1 MHRDAMADKDPS
13 IRDSVIVVDNST
25 TNHVVSEKND
35 EYYCPSCNT
44 RHPTHPKTYE
54 CISGQ
59 DYCKRRCEDCDA
71 VLSKKYR
78 SMHFDISGLCNICAT
93 NIFENNADFLNSL
106 NEGKLQGFEESI
118 LKDYDRGYY
127 VPYFEDERDESAV
140 LWLITPTAPEWKEYF
155 DNLSQLEKKAK
166 WEEVNKEQ
174 GKRAADAQFEASS
187 QAADRKQD
195 MYVIEID
202 NFDEYLANKYY
213 CTLDPD
219 LDEDGNLIPEELRD
233 TKYILLRKIQYVAPE
248 PDKQEKSKLGWFK
261 NLFKKS

>member
-44 RHPTHPKTYE
+44 RHPNHPKTYE

-59 DYCKRRCEDCDA
+59 DDCKRRCEDCDT
-71 VLSKKYR
+71 VLSKKYQ
-78 SMHFDISGLCNICAT
+78 SLKFDISGLCGLCAGDIYSY
-93 NIFENNADFLNSL
+93 NENFIKLYNQGNLPIDDDILQEY
-106 NEGKLQGFEESI
+106 NEGYL
-118 LKDYDRGYY
+118 
-127 VPYFEDERDESAV
+127 VPYFQGDDIYFWDIEAPSA
-140 LWLITPTAPEWKEYF
+140 PKWKGYF
-155 DNLSQLEKKAK
+155 DNLSELEKEDKK
-166 WEEVNKEQ
+166 KEMREEVAN
-174 GKRAADAQFEASS
+174 RVTDARIEAEKLTKKH
-187 QAADRKQD
+187 RQD
-195 MYVIEID
+195 MYVMVID

-219 LDEDGNLIPEELRD
+219 LDEQGNLIPEELRD
-233 TKYILLRKIQYVAPE
+233 TKYILLRKVPYVAPE